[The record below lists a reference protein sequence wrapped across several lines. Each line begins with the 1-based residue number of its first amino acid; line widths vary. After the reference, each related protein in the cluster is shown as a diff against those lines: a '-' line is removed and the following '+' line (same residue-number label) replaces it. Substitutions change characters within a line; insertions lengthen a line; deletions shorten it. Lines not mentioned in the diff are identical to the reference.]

1 MVAKVITATT
11 VGLNAYKLDVE
22 VDFANSTP
30 GIVIVGLP
38 DNAVNEARER
48 VRAAVKNSGFSFTY
62 QKVIVNLAPADI
74 KKEGTNFDLPIAVGI
89 LVQSEFLAQEKIND
103 TAFLGELSLDGA
115 LRGVN
120 GVLSL
125 VSGLKDIG
133 VKKVIVPMVNSR
145 EAALVDGIEV
155 YGAECL
161 ADVVNHFSENS
172 DSKLPLVSVDI
183 QKYLSENSQSD
194 VVFDFKDV
202 KGQQKAKR
210 AMEIAAAG
218 GHNLLMIGSPGSGKT
233 LMAKCFASILPP
245 LELKEALELTKI
257 YSISGL
263 LPQNEPLITQRPYR
277 PVHHSASA
285 VGIIGGGS
293 NPKPGEI
300 TLAHRGV
307 LFLDEMV
314 EFPRNVL
321 ETLRQPLEDGEVVI
335 SRAQTSI
342 KYPADFMLLGAMNP
356 CPCGF
361 LGDSQKQCT
370 CSEFQVQRYRSRL
383 SGPLLDRI
391 DLQIE
396 VPRLSPEEL
405 LNMKSEA
412 EPSSEIRKRVV
423 MARKI
428 QVERYKGTNIF
439 TNSQLNS
446 DLIKK
451 FCQID
456 ETSENM
462 LKTAIIKFNL
472 SGRSYDR
479 ILKLAR
485 TIADLAGEAR
495 ISSMHV
501 AQALQYRSF
510 VAEDSV
516 AFS

>member
-1 MVAKVITATT
+1 MVAKVITATAI
-11 VGLNAYKLDVE
+11 GLNAYKIDVE

-38 DNAVNEARER
+38 DSAVNEARER
-48 VRAAVKNSGFSFTY
+48 VRSAVKNSEFSFTY

-74 KKEGTNFDLPIAVGI
+74 KKEGTNFDLPIAIGI
-89 LVQSEFLAQEKIND
+89 LVQSGFVEQEKINNV
-103 TAFLGELSLDGA
+103 AFLGELSLDGK

-120 GVLSL
+120 GVLPL

-133 VKKVIVPMVNSR
+133 VKSVIVPSVNAQ
-145 EAALVDGIEV
+145 EAALVEGIEV
-155 YGAECL
+155 LGAEYL
-161 ADVVNHFSENS
+161 AEVVNHFSEF
-172 DSKLPLVSVDI
+172 
-183 QKYLSENSQSD
+183 SENKLSR
-194 VVFDFKDV
+194 VVVNIEDYLTDNAKDNYIYDFKDV
-202 KGQQKAKR
+202 KGQQKAKK
-210 AMEIAAAG
+210 ALEIAAAG
-218 GHNLLMIGSPGSGKT
+218 GHNTLMMGSPGSGKT

-245 LELKEALELTKI
+245 LEIQEALELTKI

-263 LPQNEPLITQRPYR
+263 LPSNQPLITTRPYR
-277 PVHHSASA
+277 SVHHSASSA
-285 VGIIGGGS
+285 GIIGGGS

-321 ETLRQPLEDGEVVI
+321 ETLRQPLEDGEVTI

-361 LGDSQKQCT
+361 LGDSQKRCT
-370 CSEFQVQRYRSRL
+370 CSEFQIQRYRSRL

-396 VPRLSPEEL
+396 VPRLAPEEL
-405 LNMKSEA
+405 LNMKTES
-412 EPSSEIRKRVV
+412 EPSKEIRKRVIH
-423 MARKI
+423 ARKL
-428 QVERYKGTNIF
+428 QAQRYKGTGIF
-439 TNSQLNS
+439 TNSELNS

-451 FCQID
+451 FCLID
-456 ETSENM
+456 KVSEDM
-462 LKTAIIKFNL
+462 LKSAIIKFNL

-485 TIADLAGEAR
+485 TIADLSESQN
-495 ISSMHV
+495 ISQMHI
-501 AQALQYRSF
+501 AQALQYRTF
-510 VAEDSV
+510 LVENAV
-516 AFS
+516 V

>member
-1 MVAKVITATT
+1 MVSKVITATT
-11 VGLNAYKLDVE
+11 IGLDAYKLDVE
-22 VDFANSTP
+22 VDFVHSLPNIS
-30 GIVIVGLP
+30 IVGLP
-38 DNAVNEARER
+38 DAAVNEARER
-48 VRAAVKNSGFSFTY
+48 VRSAVKNSGFTFPALR
-62 QKVIVNLAPADI
+62 VVVNLAPADI
-74 KKEGTNFDLPIAVGI
+74 KKEGTNFDLPIAIGI
-89 LVQSEFLAQEKIND
+89 LVEGGFIDQEKVKN

-120 GVLSL
+120 GVLPL
-125 VSGLKDIG
+125 ASGLKDIG
-133 VKKVIVPMVNSR
+133 VKTVIVPTINAQ
-145 EAALVDGIEV
+145 EAALVEGIDV
-155 YGAECL
+155 LGADYL

-172 DSKLPLVSVDI
+172 DAKLPKVTVDI
-183 QKYLSENSQSD
+183 QKYLTDNAQNEYIY
-194 VVFDFKDV
+194 DFKDV

-218 GHNLLMIGSPGSGKT
+218 GHNLLMMGSPGSGKT

-263 LPQNEPLITQRPYR
+263 LPSNEPLITRRPYR

-361 LGDSQKQCT
+361 LGDSQKRCT
-370 CSEFQVQRYRSRL
+370 CSEFQIQRYRSRL

-405 LNMKSEA
+405 LNMKIDS
-412 EPSSEIRKRVV
+412 EPSSAIRKRVV
-423 MARKI
+423 NSRRI
-428 QVERYKGTNIF
+428 QVQRYKGTNIL
-439 TNSQLNS
+439 TNSELNS
-446 DLIKK
+446 DLIKQ
-451 FCQID
+451 FCKID
-456 ETSENM
+456 EPSENM
-462 LKTAIIKFNL
+462 LKSAIIKFNL

-485 TIADLAGEAR
+485 TIADLEESAN
-495 ISSMHV
+495 ISQMHI
-501 AQALQYRSF
+501 AQALQFRTF
-510 VAEDSV
+510 VAEGV
-516 AFS
+516 NV

>member
-1 MVAKVITATT
+1 MVSKVTTATT
-11 VGLNAYKLDVE
+11 IGLNAYKIEVE
-22 VDFANSTP
+22 VDFVNSLP
-30 GIVIVGLP
+30 NISIVGLP
-38 DNAVNEARER
+38 DAAVNEAKER
-48 VRAAVKNSGFSFTY
+48 VRSAVKNSGFTFPSLRI
-62 QKVIVNLAPADI
+62 VVNLAPADI

-89 LVQSEFLAQEKIND
+89 LTQGGFIVDEKIKN
-103 TAFLGELSLDGA
+103 TAFLGELSLDGS

-120 GVLSL
+120 GVLPL

-133 VKKVIVPMVNSR
+133 IKQVIVPSINSK
-145 EAALVDGIEV
+145 EAALVEGIEV

-161 ADVVNHFSENS
+161 IDVVNHFNENS
-172 DSKLPLVSVDI
+172 DENLKRVIVNIND
-183 QKYLSENSQSD
+183 YLNAKSQNEYIY
-194 VVFDFKDV
+194 DFKDV
-202 KGQQKAKR
+202 KGQQKAKK
-210 AMEIAAAG
+210 ALEIAAAG
-218 GHNLLMIGSPGSGKT
+218 GHNILMMGSPGSGKT

-245 LELKEALELTKI
+245 LELKEALELTRI

-263 LPQNEPLITQRPYR
+263 LPSDEPLITQRPYR
-277 PVHHSASA
+277 AVHHSASA

-321 ETLRQPLEDGEVVI
+321 ETLRQPIEDGEVVI

-361 LGDSQKQCT
+361 LGDTQKQCT
-370 CSEFQVQRYRSRL
+370 CSEFQIQRYRSRL

-405 LNMKSEA
+405 LNMKDSSET
-412 EPSSEIRKRVV
+412 STEIRKRVV
-423 MARKI
+423 AARQI
-428 QVERYKGTNIF
+428 QAQRYRSTNVL
-439 TNSQLNS
+439 TNSELTS
-446 DLIKK
+446 DLIKQ
-451 FCQID
+451 FCKID
-456 ETSENM
+456 KASEEM
-462 LKTAIIKFNL
+462 LKNAIIKFNL

-485 TIADLAGEAR
+485 TIADLAKEEN
-495 ISSMHV
+495 ITQMHI
-501 AQALQYRSF
+501 AQALQYRTF
-510 VAEDSV
+510 VTNEAYV
-516 AFS
+516 

>member
-1 MVAKVITATT
+1 M
-11 VGLNAYKLDVE
+11 
-22 VDFANSTP
+22 
-30 GIVIVGLP
+30 
-38 DNAVNEARER
+38 AVNEAKER
-48 VRAAVKNSGFSFTY
+48 VRSAVKNSGFTFPSLR
-62 QKVIVNLAPADI
+62 VIVNLAPADI

-89 LVQSEFLAQEKIND
+89 LAQDGFIDQNKLLQ
-103 TAFLGELSLDGA
+103 TAFLGELSLNGD

-120 GVLSL
+120 GVLPL
-125 VSGLKDIG
+125 VAGLKDYG
-133 VKKVIVPMVNSR
+133 VKSVVVPMCNAK
-145 EAALVDGIEV
+145 EAALVEGIEV
-155 YGAECL
+155 YGAESL
-161 ADVVNHFSENS
+161 IDVVNHFSNDS
-172 DSKLPLVSVDI
+172 DSKLSQIVVNISD
-183 QKYLSENSQSD
+183 YLNSNAKQD
-194 VVFDFKDV
+194 FIYDFKDV
-202 KGQQKAKR
+202 KGQQKAKK
-210 AMEIAAAG
+210 ALEIAAAG
-218 GHNLLMIGSPGSGKT
+218 GHNILMMGSPGSGKT

-245 LELKEALELTKI
+245 LELQEALELTKI
-257 YSISGL
+257 YSICGL
-263 LPQNEPLITQRPYR
+263 LPQNEPLITTRPYR

-321 ETLRQPLEDGEVVI
+321 ETLRQPLEDGEVGI
-335 SRAQTSI
+335 TRAQTSI

-370 CSEFQVQRYRSRL
+370 CSEFQIQRYRSRL

-405 LNMKSEA
+405 LNMKDEA
-412 EPSSEIRKRVV
+412 ESSHCIRERVV
-423 MARKI
+423 KARKI
-428 QVERYKGTNIF
+428 QAKRYGNDSILA
-439 TNSQLNS
+439 NSELNS
-446 DLIKK
+446 DLIKRYCK
-451 FCQID
+451 ID
-456 ETSENM
+456 APSESM

-485 TIADLAGEAR
+485 TIADLDSAEN
-495 ISSMHV
+495 ISQMHI
-501 AQALQYRSF
+501 AQALQYRTF
-510 VAEDSV
+510 VAEGAGV
-516 AFS
+516 V